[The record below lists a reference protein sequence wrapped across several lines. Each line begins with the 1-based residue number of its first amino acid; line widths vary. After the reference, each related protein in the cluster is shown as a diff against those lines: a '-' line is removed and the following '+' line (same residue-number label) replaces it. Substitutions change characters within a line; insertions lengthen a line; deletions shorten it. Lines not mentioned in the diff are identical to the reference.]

1 MPFFNYKNIKI
12 TSVASAV
19 PTTVINLNQFK
30 GQYGEDYVEKFKE
43 GTGVEEFR
51 KTSKY
56 QTASDLGFVAAEK
69 IITEKQISRES
80 IGAIVFVSHSPDYR
94 RPSTSSVLHKRL
106 GLSKEC
112 AALDVNLGCSA
123 FVYGM
128 QVSCSLM
135 QCSDIE
141 RALLIVSE
149 SLTKMVY
156 PTDKS
161 VAMLFGDGGAAVLL
175 EKTDEDFIFVKSS
188 KKTFKINLSD
198 ILYIEALG
206 DYVKIH
212 TTDKM
217 IVSYQSLK
225 NIETL
230 LPPKQFPRIHK
241 SFIIA
246 LSRIDLIEGNQ
257 VKIRDRMLPVGTNF
271 KNEFERLI
279 RSI

>member
-1 MPFFNYKNIKI
+1 MNIRCLVIDDEPLAQRVIERYAENLSYLQIVKKCNTAIEAIEVLHHESIDLLFLDINMPKLTGIDFLRTLKNPPLVIITTAYAEYAIQGYELDVVDYLMKPFAFERFYK
-12 TSVASAV
+12 AV
-19 PTTVINLNQFK
+19 QKAEEILNAREIQHFENK
-30 GQYGEDYVEKFKE
+30 ELEKGED
-43 GTGVEEFR
+43 
-51 KTSKY
+51 
-56 QTASDLGFVAAEK
+56 
-69 IITEKQISRES
+69 
-80 IGAIVFVSHSPDYR
+80 
-94 RPSTSSVLHKRL
+94 
-106 GLSKEC
+106 
-112 AALDVNLGCSA
+112 
-123 FVYGM
+123 
-128 QVSCSLM
+128 
-135 QCSDIE
+135 
-141 RALLIVSE
+141 
-149 SLTKMVY
+149 
-156 PTDKS
+156 
-161 VAMLFGDGGAAVLL
+161 
-175 EKTDEDFIFVKSS
+175 DFIFVKSS
-188 KKTFKINLSD
+188 KKTYKVNLSD

>member
-1 MPFFNYKNIKI
+1 MRCLIIDDEPLAQRVIERYAENLSYLQIVKKCNSAIEAIEVLHHEGVDLIFLDINMPKLTGIDFLRTLKNPPL
-12 TSVASAV
+12 V
-19 PTTVINLNQFK
+19 
-30 GQYGEDYVEKFKE
+30 
-43 GTGVEEFR
+43 
-51 KTSKY
+51 
-56 QTASDLGFVAAEK
+56 
-69 IITEKQISRES
+69 IITTAYAEY
-80 IGAIVFVSHSPDYR
+80 AIQGY
-94 RPSTSSVLHKRL
+94 
-106 GLSKEC
+106 E
-112 AALDVNLGCSA
+112 LDVVDYLMKPFA
-123 FVYGM
+123 FERFYKAV
-128 QVSCSLM
+128 QKAEEILKAR
-135 QCSDIE
+135 DIQHFE
-141 RALLIVSE
+141 NREV
-149 SLTKMVY
+149 
-156 PTDKS
+156 
-161 VAMLFGDGGAAVLL
+161 

-188 KKTFKINLSD
+188 KKTFKVNLSD